1 MRTLVIAASA
11 IALMASAASSGTDG
25 QLDPARNRTWSLS
38 QITPA
43 QRLDIHLE
51 TGAGLRILTWDK
63 NEISVVSDLGE
74 DRCPD
79 ARIALT
85 RTADG
90 AKLEST
96 YPGHDEVNVRNCS
109 LEIDVR
115 VPRRFD
121 VKVWSAGGSVRVSNL
136 KGTVTGTTG
145 GGSLVIDQMKGEV
158 RLRTGGGA
166 IRVSDSDLDGSLTT
180 GGGGISFEN
189 VAGPVTAS
197 SGSKPGV
204 VRGRSRST

>member
-1 MRTLVIAASA
+1 MRTLVIAALAST
-11 IALMASAASSGTDG
+11 LMASAASSGNDG
-25 QLDPARNRTWSLS
+25 PLDPGSNQMWNLS
-38 QITPA
+38 GIPA
-43 QRLDIHLE
+43 GQRLDIRLE

-85 RTADG
+85 RTAEG
-90 AKLEST
+90 AKLESS
-96 YPGHDEVNVRNCS
+96 YPDHDEMNVHNCS
-109 LEIDVR
+109 LEIDVH

-121 VKVWSAGGSVRVSNL
+121 VKLWSAGGSVRVSNL
-136 KGTVTGTTG
+136 RGTVTGTTG

-166 IRVSDSDLDGSLTT
+166 IHVRDSDLDGSLTT
-180 GGGGISFEN
+180 GGGGISFDN

-197 SGSKPGV
+197 SGSKPGI

>member
-11 IALMASAASSGTDG
+11 IALMASTASSGTDG
-25 QLDPARNRTWSLS
+25 PLDPGSNRTWSLAQVTS
-38 QITPA
+38 G
-43 QRLDIHLE
+43 QRLDIRLE

-90 AKLEST
+90 AKLESI
-96 YPGHDEVNVRNCS
+96 YPDHDELNVHNCS

-121 VKVWSAGGSVRVSNL
+121 VKLWSAGGSVRVSNL
-136 KGTVTGTTG
+136 KGTVSGTTG

-166 IRVSDSDLDGSLTT
+166 IRVSDSDLDGSLST
-180 GGGGISFEN
+180 GGGGISFDN

-204 VRGRSRST
+204 VRGKSRST

>member
-1 MRTLVIAASA
+1 MRTLVIVAFAVTLSASLAA
-11 IALMASAASSGTDG
+11 SGTDG
-25 QLDPARNRTWSLS
+25 PLDPGSNQTWTLTNVPAGQQLDIR
-38 QITPA
+38 
-43 QRLDIHLE
+43 LE
-51 TGAGLRILTWDK
+51 TGAGLRVLTWDK

-85 RTADG
+85 RTAEG

-96 YPGHDEVNVRNCS
+96 YPDHDELNEHTCS
-109 LEIDVR
+109 LQIDVR
-115 VPRRFD
+115 VPKRFD
-121 VKVWSAGGSVRVSNL
+121 IKLWSAGGSVQVSHL
-136 KGTVTGTTG
+136 TGTVNGTTG
-145 GGSLVIDQMKGEV
+145 GGKLVIEQMHGEV

-166 IRVSDSDLDGSLTT
+166 IRVRDSDLEGHLST
-180 GGGGISFEN
+180 GGGGISFDN

-197 SGSKPGV
+197 SGSKRGV